1 MNSDRQENVQL
12 ETLKEDIQTVGA
24 FIPVIC
30 FVVYSSVY
38 LVVLCY
44 RIFY

>member
-1 MNSDRQENVQL
+1 MNSDSQETVQL

-30 FVVYSSVY
+30 CSLQLCISSCS
-38 LVVLCY
+38 L
-44 RIFY
+44 

>member
-12 ETLKEDIQTVGA
+12 ETLKEDIQTVSA
-24 FIPVIC
+24 FIPVVC

-38 LVVLCY
+38 LVALC
-44 RIFY
+44 